1 MSIKTL
7 QTNPLHFIDW
17 ELDFYSRPII
27 ETDGKKRW
35 ELLITTPDSSDG
47 KEPFRW
53 VKKCPASQ
61 VNSIWLTEALSEA
74 IRDSDSLG
82 LSRPR
87 LIRCWRSSMRT
98 MINKASNKVGLEVLS
113 SRRTYTLF
121 EWIEERER
129 DIYPK
134 EEGYISGP
142 VAPPI
147 NPILNMPVP
156 LPEAVRGDAWSLSTL
171 SLHVLREANQW
182 PIQFSGLLPIKKV
195 NNEST
200 EVLGLRLF
208 SKKRALALAG
218 WLGGLEPV
226 RLVVEGKQLLLEAA
240 QEDRWLVTDLD
251 EITAQS
257 AKDSFVNSKKNGGGY
272 QFIAIQSSPE
282 EKSFTGF
289 WMLKDIQM

>member
-1 MSIKTL
+1 
-7 QTNPLHFIDW
+7 
-17 ELDFYSRPII
+17 
-27 ETDGKKRW
+27 
-35 ELLITTPDSSDG
+35 
-47 KEPFRW
+47 
-53 VKKCPASQ
+53 
-61 VNSIWLTEALSEA
+61 
-74 IRDSDSLG
+74 
-82 LSRPR
+82 
-87 LIRCWRSSMRT
+87 